1 MDWKEAKLQLNE
13 LASKARDQGEIGRLV
28 SDSVKVIDEQL
39 DHLHTSMSHVAER
52 LDAVASQLARLEARV
67 HEDVE

>member
-1 MDWKEAKLQLNE
+1 MNE
-13 LASKARDQGEIGRLV
+13 LAGKARNQGEVGRLV

-39 DHLHTSMSHVAER
+39 DHLHTSLAHIVER
-52 LDAVASQLARLEARV
+52 LDGLTGQLARLEGRV